1 MEIIKG
7 SVDSIIYQ
15 NEEGYSV
22 FKMSSIKYVEPILV
36 TGVFSELRIGFQ
48 FEIEGEWFQHPKYG
62 KQFKC
67 VSWCEILPV
76 DIRGMK
82 IYLSSGLI
90 KGVGPYLADNIVD
103 RFQKETFHIFETDID
118 RLLEV
123 SGIGP
128 KKMEKIKQSWKEH
141 CAIRDIYIYLQKY
154 GVTPNLTMKIYKRYR
169 QDSIKKIKE
178 NPYCIA
184 RDIWGIGF
192 KTADEI
198 ALRMGFEK
206 KSSLRIRAGIKYALE
221 KLAEEGH
228 VYGYY
233 EQTIEK
239 TAEILD
245 VDEDAI
251 KQEIF
256 GLKENKEVTVDG
268 EKIYLPQYFF
278 AETGVA
284 RKLCEINNS
293 DAKDKLW
300 EQLQAEIKK
309 TGNHSLSVNV
319 FQIEKKI
326 GMEYD
331 EVQRIAIRQ
340 AARSKIM
347 ILTGGPGTGK
357 STTAQGIITA
367 YQMYG
372 LSVILAAPT
381 ARAAKRLSET
391 TGLPASTIHRLLGAS
406 KKGFQ
411 KNSKNPIEGDVLVLD
426 ESSMIDLKL
435 AYALLQAVPI
445 TMRLVIIGDT
455 DQLPSVGA
463 GNFLRDIIQSERFP
477 VIRLTRIFRQA
488 QKSRIVTNA
497 HRIKNGYMPELYNS
511 PESDFIFWEEE
522 TPEDTLKDIVHLV
535 QEVIPYKYGFSPEE
549 IQVLSPMKKGPVGTE
564 MLNKELQKILT
575 PNGNSLERM
584 GQQYRKGDRVMQM
597 RNDYDKNVFNGDIG
611 IVQKIDMEEKSMAVL
626 EDEQLV
632 EYAAEELDDLSLA
645 FSITIHKSQGSEY
658 PVVVLPILTSHFV
671 MLQRNLLYTAL
682 TRGKK
687 YVFVLG
693 QKKAIAMAVHNER
706 VAKRNSNLCE
716 RIRALSDAA

>member
-1 MEIIKG
+1 MEKIKG

-22 FKMSSIKYVEPILV
+22 FKMYSIKYVKPILV

-67 VSWCEILPV
+67 TNWREILPV

-90 KGVGPYLADNIVD
+90 KGIGPYLADNIVD
-103 RFQKETFHIFETDID
+103 KFQKETFHIFETDID
-118 RLLEV
+118 KLLEV

-154 GVTPNLTMKIYKRYR
+154 GVTPNLTMKIYKRYG
-169 QDSIKKIKE
+169 QDTIKKIKE

-245 VDEDAI
+245 VDEEVI

-256 GLKENKEVTVDG
+256 GLKENKEVTLDG

-284 RKLCEINNS
+284 RKLYEINNS

-300 EQLQAEIKK
+300 EQLQEEIKK
-309 TGNHSLSVNV
+309 TGNQSLSVNV

-331 EVQRIAIRQ
+331 EVQRSAIRQ

-372 LSVILAAPT
+372 LSVVLAAPT

-391 TGLPASTIHRLLGAS
+391 TGLPASTVHRLLGAN

-411 KNSKNPIEGDVLVLD
+411 KNQNNPIDGDVLVLD

-488 QKSRIVTNA
+488 QKSKIVTNA
-497 HRIKNGYMPELYNS
+497 HRIKNGYMPELHNS
-511 PESDFIFWEEE
+511 PESDFIFLEEE
-522 TPEDTLKDIVHLV
+522 TPEDTLKDIMHLV
-535 QEVIPYKYGFSPEE
+535 QEVIPCKYGFSPEE
-549 IQVLSPMKKGPVGTE
+549 IQVLSPMKKGPVGIE
-564 MLNKELQKILT
+564 VLNRELQKILT
-575 PNGNSLERM
+575 PNGNSLERL
-584 GQQYRKGDRVMQM
+584 GQQYRKGDRVMQL
-597 RNDYDKNVFNGDIG
+597 RNDYDKNIFNGDIG
-611 IVQKIDMEEKSMAVL
+611 IVQKIDVEEKSMSVL
-626 EDEQLV
+626 EDDHLV
-632 EYAAEELDDLSLA
+632 EYAVEELDDLSLA

>member
-1 MEIIKG
+1 MEKIKG

-22 FKMSSIKYVEPILV
+22 FKMSSIKYVKPILV
-36 TGVFSELRIGFQ
+36 IGVFSELRIGFQ

-67 VSWCEILPV
+67 TNWREILPV

-103 RFQKETFHIFETDID
+103 KFQKETFHIFETDID
-118 RLLEV
+118 KLLEV

-154 GVTPNLTMKIYKRYR
+154 GVTPNLTMKIYKRYG
-169 QDSIKKIKE
+169 QDTIKKIKE

-245 VDEDAI
+245 VDEEAI

-256 GLKENKEVTVDG
+256 GLKENKEVTLDG
-268 EKIYLPQYFF
+268 EKIYLPQYFW

-284 RKLCEINNS
+284 RKLYEINNS
-293 DAKDKLW
+293 DAKDELW
-300 EQLQAEIKK
+300 EQLQEEIKK
-309 TGNHSLSVNV
+309 TGNQSLSVNV

-331 EVQRIAIRQ
+331 EVQRSAIRQ

-372 LSVILAAPT
+372 LSVVLAAPT

-391 TGLPASTIHRLLGAS
+391 TGLPASTVHRLLGAS

-411 KNSKNPIEGDVLVLD
+411 KNQNNPIDGDVLVLD

-497 HRIKNGYMPELYNS
+497 HRIKNGYMPDLHNS

-535 QEVIPYKYGFSPEE
+535 QEVIPCKYGFSPEE

-564 MLNKELQKILT
+564 VLNRELQKILT
-575 PNGNSLERM
+575 PNGNSLERL

-597 RNDYDKNVFNGDIG
+597 RNDYDKNIFNGDIG

-632 EYAAEELDDLSLA
+632 EYAAEELDDLTLA

>member
-1 MEIIKG
+1 MEKIKG

-22 FKMSSIKYVEPILV
+22 FKMYSIKYVKPILV

-67 VSWCEILPV
+67 TNWREILPV

-90 KGVGPYLADNIVD
+90 KGIGPYLADNIVD

-128 KKMEKIKQSWKEH
+128 KKMEKIKQSWKDH

-245 VDEDAI
+245 VDEEAI

-256 GLKENKEVTVDG
+256 GLKENKEVTLDG
-268 EKIYLPQYFF
+268 EKIYLPQYFW

-284 RKLCEINNS
+284 RKLYEINNS

-300 EQLQAEIKK
+300 EQLQEEIKK
-309 TGNHSLSVNV
+309 TGNQSLSVNV

-331 EVQRIAIRQ
+331 EVQRSAIRQ
-340 AARSKIM
+340 AARSKVM

-372 LSVILAAPT
+372 LSVVLAAPT

-411 KNSKNPIEGDVLVLD
+411 KNQNNPIEGDVLVLD
-426 ESSMIDLKL
+426 ESSMIDLRL
-435 AYALLQAVPI
+435 AHALLQAVPI
-445 TMRLVIIGDT
+445 AMRLVIIGDT

-497 HRIKNGYMPELYNS
+497 HRIKNGYMPELHNS
-511 PESDFIFWEEE
+511 PESDFIFLEEE

-535 QEVIPYKYGFSPEE
+535 QEVIPCKYGFSPEE

-564 MLNKELQKILT
+564 VLNRELQKILT
-575 PNGNSLERM
+575 PNGNSLERL

-597 RNDYDKNVFNGDIG
+597 RNDYDKNIFNGDIG

-632 EYAAEELDDLSLA
+632 EYAAEELDDLTLA

>member
-1 MEIIKG
+1 
-7 SVDSIIYQ
+7 
-15 NEEGYSV
+15 
-22 FKMSSIKYVEPILV
+22 
-36 TGVFSELRIGFQ
+36 
-48 FEIEGEWFQHPKYG
+48 
-62 KQFKC
+62 
-67 VSWCEILPV
+67 
-76 DIRGMK
+76 
-82 IYLSSGLI
+82 
-90 KGVGPYLADNIVD
+90 
-103 RFQKETFHIFETDID
+103 
-118 RLLEV
+118 
-123 SGIGP
+123 
-128 KKMEKIKQSWKEH
+128 
-141 CAIRDIYIYLQKY
+141 
-154 GVTPNLTMKIYKRYR
+154 
-169 QDSIKKIKE
+169 
-178 NPYCIA
+178 
-184 RDIWGIGF
+184 
-192 KTADEI
+192 
-198 ALRMGFEK
+198 MGFEK

-245 VDEDAI
+245 VDEEAI

-256 GLKENKEVTVDG
+256 GLKENKEVTLDG
-268 EKIYLPQYFF
+268 EKIYLPQYFW

-284 RKLCEINNS
+284 RKLYEINNS

-300 EQLQAEIKK
+300 EQLQEEIKK
-309 TGNHSLSVNV
+309 TGNQSLSVNV

-331 EVQRIAIRQ
+331 EVQRSAIRQ

-372 LSVILAAPT
+372 LSVVLAAPT

-391 TGLPASTIHRLLGAS
+391 TGLPASTVHRLLGAS

-411 KNSKNPIEGDVLVLD
+411 KNQNNPIDGDVLVLD

-497 HRIKNGYMPELYNS
+497 HRIKNGYMPDLHNS
-511 PESDFIFWEEE
+511 PESDFIFLEEE

-535 QEVIPYKYGFSPEE
+535 QEVIPRRYGFSQDE

-564 MLNKELQKILT
+564 TLNKKLQMILT

-584 GQQYRKGDRVMQM
+584 GQQYRKGDRVMQL
-597 RNDYDKNVFNGDIG
+597 RNDYDKNIFNGDIG
-611 IVQKIDMEEKSMAVL
+611 IVQKIDVEEKSMSVL
-626 EDEQLV
+626 EDDHLV
-632 EYAAEELDDLSLA
+632 EYAVEELDDLSLA

-687 YVFVLG
+687 YVFILG
-693 QKKAIAMAVHNER
+693 QKKAIAMAVHNEK

-716 RIRALSDAA
+716 RIRALPYIA